1 MISIFLHLP
10 MDGHHF
16 KKTTGVL
23 LYMYYGVCQV
33 QAIVLGAVLTRNWG
47 EAQFFEQATKPAH
60 SVI

>member
-1 MISIFLHLP
+1 

-16 KKTTGVL
+16 KKTMGVL
-23 LYMYYGVCQV
+23 LYMYYGVCPV
-33 QAIVLGAVLTRNWG
+33 QAIVLGAVLMRNWG